1 MTHRT
6 RIRPRRDSPSSGTAT
21 VELALILPIVL
32 LMLFGII
39 EMGLL
44 FKDHLMN
51 QQAVR
56 EGARAAAL
64 GATPAQISSAVSAAA
79 STLDPS
85 KLSIRSEYRVWSG
98 TGWSGW
104 MTLGTSNDGTA
115 NNAPP
120 GAQIRVSSTYRHR
133 LVTGALFRW
142 MADEPQTNVIILRAA
157 AICRRE

>member
-1 MTHRT
+1 MRHAS
-6 RIRPRRDSPSSGTAT
+6 RPGILRPSPRWGTAT
-21 VELALILPIVL
+21 VELALVLPVVL
-32 LMLFGII
+32 FMLFGIV

-51 QQAVR
+51 QQGVR

-64 GATPAQISSAVSAAA
+64 GAVPAHIVSVVSSTA

-85 KLSIRSEYRVWSG
+85 RFTVRCEYRVWSG

-120 GAQIRVSSTYRHR
+120 GAQIRISSTYRHR
-133 LVTGALFRW
+133 LITGALFRW
-142 MADEPQTNVIILRAA
+142 LADDPQRNEIILRAA
-157 AICRRE
+157 AISRRE

>member
-1 MTHRT
+1 MMHAT
-6 RIRPRRDSPSSGTAT
+6 RRGLVRPGPRWGTAT
-21 VELALILPIVL
+21 VELALVLPVVL
-32 LMLFGII
+32 LMLFGIV

-64 GATPAQISSAVSAAA
+64 GAVPAQVVSAVSSVA

-85 KLSIRSEYRVWSG
+85 RFTVWCEYRVWSG

-120 GAQIRVSSTYRHR
+120 GAQIKISSTYRHR
-133 LVTGALFRW
+133 LITGALFRW
-142 MADEPQTNVIILRAA
+142 LADDPQKNEIILRAA
-157 AICRRE
+157 AISRRE